1 MTSDALALLGVYRRL
16 VGARIRSQLQY
27 RFSFA
32 LNLLGTTLITFVD
45 FAAILVIFGQV
56 EALGDWSIGEVAF
69 LYAISSVTFGLADLV
84 IGHLDLLPR
93 MIRQG
98 ELDALLVRPL
108 GSLFQVVSSD
118 FALRRL
124 GKVFQGVA
132 VLVYALAVVH
142 VDWTAGRVAMLP
154 VMVVTGVVIFCGVW
168 VAFSSIAFWLVDSTE
183 VANAFTYGGNYMAQY
198 PVNIFGAWLR
208 RFVIFVVPLAF
219 VGYFPALYVL
229 GKEDDLGLPSAL
241 QFASPLAAA
250 VSVAG
255 GWIVWRAAVRRYRST
270 GS

>member
-1 MTSDALALLGVYRRL
+1 MADRLALFGVYRRL

-27 RFSFA
+27 RLSFA
-32 LNLLGTTLITFVD
+32 LNTLGTTMISFVD
-45 FAAILVIFGQV
+45 FAAILVIFGRID
-56 EALGDWSIGEVAF
+56 ALGEWSVGEVAF

-84 IGHLDLLPR
+84 IGHLDLLPL

-98 ELDALLVRPL
+98 DLDVLLARPL

-124 GKVFQGVA
+124 GKVFQGLA
-132 VLVYALAVVH
+132 VLGYALATVQI
-142 VDWTAGRVAMLP
+142 DWTAGRAAMLAL
-154 VMVVTGVVIFCGVW
+154 MLVTGVVIFCGIW
-168 VAFSSIAFWLVDSTE
+168 VAFASVAFWVVDSTE

-229 GKEDDLGLPSAL
+229 GKEDELGLPSAL